1 MRSYIRV
8 GYVMPGARGVR
19 GRGPSRR
26 ALAEAEHGRGAGGDI
41 AQPRREGARSQR
53 EQGRSGAA
61 QRLRQDEAARR
72 HRGHQEAVVHAPHFG
87 RPRIAHFGYDTRLCA
102 PHPRIKV
109 TNCNCEARAKT
120 SFDTRFPLY
129 VGYVTEIKI
138 GQALIPRWG
147 TTRDPTFF
155 WSSGHRLGFNLSA
168 TFSPDTRS
176 ANKGEN
182 ELEFEDVCKYL
193 NAAEVAEEETR
204 DLIDIL
210 NRKQVRRQ
218 RR

>member
-1 MRSYIRV
+1 M
-8 GYVMPGARGVR
+8 
-19 GRGPSRR
+19 
-26 ALAEAEHGRGAGGDI
+26 
-41 AQPRREGARSQR
+41 
-53 EQGRSGAA
+53 
-61 QRLRQDEAARR
+61 
-72 HRGHQEAVVHAPHFG
+72 
-87 RPRIAHFGYDTRLCA
+87 
-102 PHPRIKV
+102 
-109 TNCNCEARAKT
+109 
-120 SFDTRFPLY
+120 
-129 VGYVTEIKI
+129 TEIKI

-176 ANKGEN
+176 ANKGVN
-182 ELEFEDVCKYL
+182 EVEFEDVCKYL